1 MVEDLRYGRDP
12 HEPLRPGEA
21 TGESDPT
28 YNMLGLWTDSVAED
42 PEKITSDGFIKHF
55 IEELRNQA
63 RGTTTNDPPPSP
75 PKK

>member
-1 MVEDLRYGRDP
+1 MCD
-12 HEPLRPGEA
+12 
-21 TGESDPT
+21 
-28 YNMLGLWTDSVAED
+28 MLGLWTHSVAED
-42 PEKITSDGFIKHF
+42 PEKIKSDGFIKHF